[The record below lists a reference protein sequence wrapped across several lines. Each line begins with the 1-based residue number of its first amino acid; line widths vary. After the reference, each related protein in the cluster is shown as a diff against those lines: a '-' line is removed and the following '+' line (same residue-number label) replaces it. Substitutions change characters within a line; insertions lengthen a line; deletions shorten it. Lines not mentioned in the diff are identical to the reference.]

1 MIRPE
6 YVEQLKKQREAN
18 PAWGGSA
25 VRNAGD
31 HVVRYIQRHPAI
43 KTVLDFG
50 SGVGT
55 LKRYVEQNV
64 VRPMD
69 NPVSITEYD
78 PSVPGKD
85 VTPTATFDLIITTD
99 VLEHVERESLDET
112 LDWIAEHSR
121 RQFHHIDCNNTNHI
135 LPDGR
140 DVHLIVRPPHWWES
154 YLNREGWTQTY
165 AASIRQ
171 RKRSRERHS
180 CTFIYERC

>member
-6 YVEQLKKQREAN
+6 YVEQLKQYRESN
-18 PAWGGSA
+18 KDWGGSA

-31 HVVRYIQRHPAI
+31 HVVRYIQRHPEI
-43 KTVLDFG
+43 VTVLDFG
-50 SGVGT
+50 SGAGT
-55 LKRYVEQNV
+55 LKRHIEQHLLRRV
-64 VRPMD
+64 D
-69 NPVSITEYD
+69 DPVTVFEYD
-78 PSVPGKD
+78 PSVPGK
-85 VTPTATFDLIITTD
+85 ATLPNTMFDLIVTTD
-99 VLEHVERESLDET
+99 VMEHVERESLDET

-121 RQFHHIDCNNTNHI
+121 RQFHHIDCNDTEDR

-171 RKRSRERHS
+171 RKRGRSRSS
-180 CTFIYERC
+180 CTFIYERG